1 MALESEPSLTTA
13 ITALA
18 EVKAEHRKILHDV
31 VADPGMTPET
41 RLTLVEHL
49 YAEEDEHLARIAAL
63 AAAPAPAS
71 AGGDAGGEAP
81 RGFTVGSLRAE
92 AAGAP
97 AMLGSLR
104 RGR

>member
-1 MALESEPSLTTA
+1 MALEHEPSLTTA
-13 ITALA
+13 IAALA

-49 YAEEDEHLARIAAL
+49 YAEEDEHVARIAAL
-63 AAAPAPAS
+63 AAGPAPAAE
-71 AGGDAGGEAP
+71 AGHAP

-104 RGR
+104 RAR